1 MVMVMMMTMTTMM
14 MVVMVGDGDDDD
26 GGDGGDD
33 VSPTS
38 TPFSLPRTISISFL
52 PTFSFVLPTLIFH
65 RQGHLSFFFLLICC
79 WLLKHTS
86 LTGKVLRHAL
96 SAFRINMISIPQEIY
111 DSYKYKYNDKYK

>member
-1 MVMVMMMTMTTMM
+1 
-14 MVVMVGDGDDDD
+14 MVGDGDDDD
-26 GGDGGDD
+26 GNDDDGGDFGDD

-52 PTFSFVLPTLIFH
+52 PTFSFVSPTLLFH
-65 RQGHLSFFFLLICC
+65 RQGHLSFLFLLICC